1 MNNLGG
7 YKSIELVFVDE
18 LNMFAITSSG
28 IYIRKNQE
36 KQRLLPIHQN
46 GAAAEASPQIEK
58 AGTLYTHKASIKI
71 SCSRL
76 SKQLHTELN
85 HVDTRGCILI
95 ATTNNNER
103 RVFGHSLY
111 PLFGSLSEI
120 TGQKPSD
127 NHYYELTLS
136 AQCTTPALSLTE

>member
-7 YKSIELVFVDE
+7 YKSIELIFVDE
-18 LNMFAITSSG
+18 LDTFAVTTSG
-28 IYIRKNQE
+28 IYIRKKQE
-36 KQRLLPIHQN
+36 KQRLLPIQQN
-46 GAAAEASPQIEK
+46 GAAADTSPKTEK
-58 AGTLYTHKASIKI
+58 AGTLYIHKATIKI
-71 SCSRL
+71 SSSRL

-103 RVFGHSLY
+103 SVFGHSLY
-111 PLFGSLSEI
+111 PLFGGFSEI

-127 NHYYELTLS
+127 THCYELTLS
-136 AQCTTPALSLTE
+136 TSCTTTALPLIE